1 MRDLG
6 SLGVIDPT
14 RVLHPGSTLGILGG
28 GQLGRMM
35 AMAAREM
42 GYHIR
47 VLDPDAGCASRHVVE
62 ELKVARFDDVDSAL
76 DLATR
81 CDVMTLEI
89 EQISTDVLTALSQV
103 LPVRPGAK
111 ALGVIQ
117 DRILQREFL
126 DGAGLPVGPYRV
138 ATTKDELRAAVVALG
153 GDCFVKAARG
163 GYDGRA
169 QFETKSAEDAE
180 PAWASLAGPNA
191 MFRLLVEQAVPIQR
205 EISVL
210 VARSANGAVSVYPPA
225 ENHHIK
231 RILAW
236 STIPAAISPALT
248 EAAIEIGRHAATAL
262 SVEGLLCVELF
273 ETSQGLLVNELAPR
287 PHNSYHASSIA
298 CDTSQFEQGVRAV
311 CNLPHGSTSARRPAA
326 IANLLGELWAER
338 PPRFDR
344 ALELP
349 GVRIHLYGK
358 NEARKGRKMG
368 HISACAN
375 TSEDA
380 TTLVT
385 TALSRLTEP

>member
-1 MRDLG
+1 MREERAD
-6 SLGVIDPT
+6 DA
-14 RVLHPGSTLGILGG
+14 RVVHPGSTLGILGG

-47 VLDPDAGCASRHVVE
+47 VLDPDAGCASRFVVE
-62 ELKVARFDDVDSAL
+62 ELVVAKFDDVESAV
-76 DLATR
+76 DLASR
-81 CDVMTLEI
+81 CTVMTLEI
-89 EQISTDVLTALSQV
+89 EQISTAVLTELAKS
-103 LPVRPGAK
+103 LPVRPGAH
-111 ALGVIQ
+111 ALGIIQ

-138 ATTKDELRAAVVALG
+138 ATTKEELGAAVAALG
-153 GDCFVKAARG
+153 GDCFVKAAKG

-169 QFETKSAEDAE
+169 QYETKRPEDAE
-180 PAWASLAGPNA
+180 LAWAALAGPNA
-191 MFRLLVEQAVPIQR
+191 TFRLLVEQAVPILR
-205 EISVL
+205 EISVM
-210 VARSANGAVSVYPPA
+210 VARSANGAISVYPPA
-225 ENHHIK
+225 ENHHVQ

-236 STIPAAISPALT
+236 STIPAAISVELT
-248 EAAIEIGRHAATAL
+248 KQAVELGRHAATAIGI
-262 SVEGLLCVELF
+262 EGLLCIELF
-273 ETSQGLLVNELAPR
+273 ETSKGLLVNELAPR

-311 CNLPHGSTSARRPAA
+311 CNLPHGSTDVRRPAA
-326 IANLLGELWAER
+326 IANLLGELWADH

-349 GVRIHLYGK
+349 GVRLHLYGK

-375 TSEDA
+375 TSEEA
-380 TTLVT
+380 TSLVT
-385 TALSRLTEP
+385 SALARLTEP